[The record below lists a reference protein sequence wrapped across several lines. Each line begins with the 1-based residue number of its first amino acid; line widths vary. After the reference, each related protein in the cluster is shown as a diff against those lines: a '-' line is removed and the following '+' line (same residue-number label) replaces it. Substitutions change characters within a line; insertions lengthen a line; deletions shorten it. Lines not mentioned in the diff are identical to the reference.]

1 MVKNEIYYILL
12 IRQRMP
18 IVMPIAA
25 AGEEEQAE
33 PSVSIPVP
41 PAPAPGQ
48 PDDVVADG
56 MLIILVDL
64 WLR

>member
-1 MVKNEIYYILL
+1 
-12 IRQRMP
+12 MP
-18 IVMPIAA
+18 IVMPVAD
-25 AGEEEQAE
+25 AGKVEE

-48 PDDVVADG
+48 PDAVVADG
-56 MLIILVDL
+56 MLNLLVAL